1 MQKKFRFFLYFF
13 MAGMITANAQSFNN
27 DSLGIFIQQKADS
40 LYRKSK
46 VPGIF
51 IGVLNGKQ
59 RQYFDVGFAVPD
71 QQKRFDAT
79 TIFEAGSI
87 TKTFTAYIL
96 NAVLEDNHIADT
108 VSILSFLPDS
118 VQTNKA
124 LAGISFLQLLNHTS
138 GFPRLPTNMLMDG
151 SAEMAPYDNYTASHL
166 YAYLKTA
173 SPVASEKPS
182 YSNLGMGLAGV
193 LAERISKKSFATL
206 LDEYVLIPFG
216 VIEKTKPSD
225 ESSNK
230 SQGYFDTSKV
240 AYWNMDVMAPAGGLK
255 CNATE
260 MLQYLQS
267 MSVPVNQQSKN
278 RIEKLLQPTAAMSP
292 QVKVCRGWF
301 TLDVKDKGTIY
312 WHNGGTFGFSTFAAF
327 LKDKSKAV
335 IVVVNKTNSNNVS
348 DKLGMEII
356 KKLF

>member
-1 MQKKFRFFLYFF
+1 MQKKIRFFLCFF
-13 MAGMITANAQSFNN
+13 IAGMITANAQSVSK
-27 DSLGIFIQQKADS
+27 DSLGNFIQQKADS

-51 IGVLNGKQ
+51 IAVLNGNQK
-59 RQYFDVGFAVPD
+59 QYFDVGFAVPD
-71 QQKRFDAT
+71 QQRRFDSAT
-79 TIFEAGSI
+79 LFEAGSI

-96 NAVLEDNHIADT
+96 NAVLEENHIADT
-108 VSILSFLPDS
+108 VSILGFLPDS

-124 LAGISFLQLLNHTS
+124 LAGINFLQLLNHTS

-151 SAEMAPYDNYTASHL
+151 SAEMAPYDNYTAGKL

-173 SPVASEKPS
+173 SPVQSVNPS

-206 LDEYVLIPFG
+206 LDEYVLIPFR
-216 VIEKTKPSD
+216 VITPGKQAENAD
-225 ESSNK
+225 NK

-255 CNATE
+255 CTAAE

-267 MSVPVNQQSKN
+267 MSVPVNQLSKN

-335 IVVVNKTNSNNVS
+335 IVVVNKTNSNNIS